1 MMKKNLLRLTGAVF
15 ILSLGGLVVAGCG
28 PVAKTLPPPL
38 TEPFEDALG
47 PAPILAAKP
56 ALSGASYVVRGQ
68 RYHLLASAT
77 GYAAEGLGSWY
88 GGRFQ
93 GRKTASGERFDQNK
107 MTAAHRTLPFGS
119 RVEVRNKANGK
130 TVVVRINDRGPF
142 HDDYVI
148 DLSRA
153 AATKIGLLS
162 SGPVAVRAVKEQMRG
177 Q

>member
-1 MMKKNLLRLTGAVF
+1 MMLNFKLTGAVLL
-15 ILSLGGLVVAGCG
+15 LSLAGLVAVGCG
-28 PVAKTLPPPL
+28 PAAKPPPRQL

-47 PAPILAAKP
+47 PDPVLEAKST
-56 ALSGASYVVRGQ
+56 LSGASYVVRGK
-68 RYHLLASAT
+68 RYHLLASAA
-77 GYAAEGLGSWY
+77 GYTAEGLGSWY

-93 GRKTASGERFDQNK
+93 GRKTASGEKFDQNK

-119 RVEVRNKANGK
+119 LVEVRNKANGK

-162 SGPVAVRAVKEQMRG
+162 SGPVAVRTIGDQIRG